1 MPESRVLT
9 VGQFSESPVLA
20 AADHLGLLSD
30 AGLEIRTE
38 RVPSSPAQFGSLARG
53 DLDLVIT
60 SPDNVLLY
68 GTTAANPLGVRLD
81 LRMVRAIDRG
91 LGLALVTRP
100 GIATPADLRAGVLAV
115 DVTRSGFALLLFRML
130 DHLGVDRTAV
140 DLRELGSTPR
150 RATALLD
157 GEIDGTILNA
167 ESRVR
172 ALRAGMVAWVS
183 SADLYPNY
191 LGTVLAAPAGAD
203 RDTIGRL
210 LGVWD
215 RATAWLREAPAADV
229 REVLSRHGEDL
240 GSPEYLDL
248 LRTPSFG
255 LVAHPVVDVEDLRV
269 LAAIRRDSGAYAP
282 DDGELPG
289 LVAL

>member
-1 MPESRVLT
+1 MPVSRVLT
-9 VGQFSESPVLA
+9 VGQFSESPVLV
-20 AADHLGLLSD
+20 AADHLGLLTD
-30 AGLEIRTE
+30 AGLEIRRE
-38 RVPSSPAQFGSLARG
+38 RVPSSPDQFGSLARG

-68 GTTAANPLGVRLD
+68 GTTSANPLGVRLD
-81 LRMVRAIDRG
+81 LRMERAIDRG

-100 GIATPADLRAGVLAV
+100 GIATPADLRTRVLAV

-130 DHLGVDRTAV
+130 DHLGVDRSSV
-140 DLRELGSTPR
+140 EIRELGSTPR
-150 RATALLD
+150 RATALID

-172 ALRAGMVAWVS
+172 ALRAGMTAWVS

-203 RDTIGRL
+203 RDPIDRL
-210 LGVWD
+210 LEVWD
-215 RATAWLREAPAADV
+215 RATTWLRDAAASDV
-229 REVLSRHGEDL
+229 RAALARQGEDL
-240 GSPEYLDL
+240 GSAEYLDL

-255 LVAHPVVDVEDLRV
+255 LVADPVVDVADLQV

-282 DDGELPG
+282 DDGALAG
-289 LVAL
+289 LVTP